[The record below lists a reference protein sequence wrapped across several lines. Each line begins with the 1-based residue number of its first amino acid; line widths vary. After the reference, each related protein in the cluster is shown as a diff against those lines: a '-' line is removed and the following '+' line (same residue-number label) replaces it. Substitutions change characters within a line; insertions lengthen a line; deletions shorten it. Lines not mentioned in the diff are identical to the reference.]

1 MQTTC
6 DKIRLALILAQFNR
20 GSYSYIRGPNWF
32 KATIEVRFLIQWRV
46 LLDASKD
53 TQCFGGQI
61 TIDSD
66 FCNQVFLLNSI
77 ISEHPQRP
85 LFILWY
91 DMSQDETFNFLWLNL
106 FLLIY
111 IVNDCKWCQCRKS
124 RQCCSVC
131 DRKEL
136 IDGGPTT
143 FLYYS
148 TSGKF

>member
-1 MQTTC
+1 MRQDTLSLNPCSIQQGKLQLYQRTKLVQSDNWSEVFDSVAC
-6 DKIRLALILAQFNR
+6 FVGCLERYSVFR
-20 GSYSYIRGPNWF
+20 GSDYYWLG
-32 KATIEVRFLIQWRV
+32 FLQ
-46 LLDASKD
+46 S
-53 TQCFGGQI
+53 
-61 TIDSD
+61 S
-66 FCNQVFLLNSI
+66 FLLNSI

-91 DMSQDETFNFLWLNL
+91 DMSQDETFNFFMAKSIFIDLH
-106 FLLIY
+106 
-111 IVNDCKWCQCRKS
+111 CKWCQCRKS